1 MFTVGLYLNGQSYLI
16 SAKNSKLIEQW
27 CSPCICKLMFTVAK
41 IATKNMDWR
50 INEINIK
57 HDLFPVFNKYIKNS
71 INEEIFLNEICDASQ
86 AIQAGH

>member
-1 MFTVGLYLNGQSYLI
+1 MVSSSPWI
-16 SAKNSKLIEQW
+16 LIEKNVLFSTAGADW
-27 CSPCICKLMFTVAK
+27 SLAK

-50 INEINIK
+50 INDINIK

-86 AIQAGH
+86 AMQAGH

>member
-27 CSPCICKLMFTVAK
+27 YSPCTCKLMFTVAK

-50 INEINIK
+50 INDINIK